1 MIEPAPGFNRG
12 FFSAEVFVK
21 FFTGEHKKAQQPHAK
36 KETAIG
42 ITRHLFFHLIML
54 SLTIGINFTVIEMEM
69 LLLWLL

>member
-1 MIEPAPGFNRG
+1 MNPPPVLTGG
-12 FFSAEVFVK
+12 FFLAEVFVK

-54 SLTIGINFTVIEMEM
+54 SLTIGINSSVIEMEM
-69 LLLWLL
+69 FLLWLL

>member
-1 MIEPAPGFNRG
+1 LNPPPVLTGG

-21 FFTGEHKKAQQPHAK
+21 FFTGEHKKAQQPYAK

>member
-1 MIEPAPGFNRG
+1 
-12 FFSAEVFVK
+12 VK